1 MDNLEG
7 SSGTTIQ
14 PTKELSTKIVSREMK
29 LAGTPEKSL
38 YCVAVVQDVLL
49 FSFIC
54 SGNFLCIESVRR

>member
-38 YCVAVVQDVLL
+38 YCVAVV
-49 FSFIC
+49 
-54 SGNFLCIESVRR
+54 